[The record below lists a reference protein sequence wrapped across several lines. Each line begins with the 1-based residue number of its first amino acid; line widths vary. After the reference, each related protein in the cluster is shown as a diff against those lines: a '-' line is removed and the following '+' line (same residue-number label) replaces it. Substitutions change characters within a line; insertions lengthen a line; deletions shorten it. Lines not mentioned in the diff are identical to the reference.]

1 MSGKSPSTFRC
12 VNRFKRIVYV
22 AGPGDVLGTYKYWLR
37 GLDDPSQVSITY
49 SSLFYD
55 LCRELDIH
63 ALVIATHSPPDSLHD
78 GWIRIE
84 HRRIPWPQGSGIY
97 YHLGRVWYLVG
108 VMASAIRFRADVVVV
123 ANISHWYLLS
133 LLRLFGIE
141 VITSLHCTLWP
152 VLNRPRRFV
161 PRVLLKLNG
170 WFWRRA
176 ASATICVSPECEQQM
191 REIARTVNGPV
202 YQSRAQYHREEFQA
216 LSAPRFEPGS
226 RFRVM
231 FAGRIERNKGV
242 FDVLAVAEELERRHP
257 GLVEWEIVGSGGA
270 EADLRAAV
278 DAAGLADLVHL
289 RGYLNRT
296 AMLEELSRAHAV
308 IVPTTTNFAEGL
320 NKVAVE
326 GILAGRP
333 VVTTV
338 LSNAVDLLGEAAV
351 EVPPGDIQAY
361 ADAIYRLAGDP
372 KLLDRKRRA
381 CQAVREQFFDPNR
394 SWGAT
399 LKQALLDLSR
409 VRDVNAANVPTE
421 AKISGEDYQEIETPS
436 QFETSS
442 IRA

>member
-1 MSGKSPSTFRC
+1 MSDTRPCTFPGVTRY
-12 VNRFKRIVYV
+12 KRIVYV
-22 AGPGDVLGTYKYWLR
+22 AGPGNVLGTYKYWLR

-55 LCRELDIH
+55 LCRELDVH

-78 GWIRIE
+78 GRIRIE
-84 HRRIPWPQGSGIY
+84 HRRVMWPEGRGIY
-97 YHLGRVWYLVG
+97 YHLSRVWHLIG

-123 ANISHWYLLS
+123 ANVSHWYLFS

-141 VITSLHCTLWP
+141 VVTSLHCTLWP

-161 PRVLLKLNG
+161 PRVLLRLNG

-176 ASATICVSPECEQQM
+176 ASATICVSPECERQL
-191 REIARTVNGPV
+191 REIARTLKGRV

-257 GLVEWEIVGSGGA
+257 GLVEWEIIGSGGA
-270 EADLRAAV
+270 EADLHATV
-278 DAAGLADLVHL
+278 EAAGLADLVHL

-296 AMLEELSRAHAV
+296 AMLEELSRAHVV
-308 IVPTTTNFAEGL
+308 IVPTTNSFAEGL

-338 LSNAVDLLGEAAV
+338 LSNAVELLGEAVV
-351 EVPPGDIQAY
+351 EVPPGDILAY
-361 ADAIYRLAGDP
+361 ADAIYRLASDP

-381 CQAVREQFFDPNR
+381 CEAVREQFFDPNR

-399 LKQALLDLSR
+399 LKRALLDLSG
-409 VRDVNAANVPTE
+409 VCAVNATLSTE
-421 AKISGEDYQEIETPS
+421 PEIPGADFQELEAPS
-436 QFETSS
+436 QFASS
-442 IRA
+442 AVRT